1 MSLKNWI
8 LHKMNGLGSRAD
20 LPRSPVLRGGAVA
33 SPAVLRRNANRATV
47 AATPSAAAPAA
58 GDLGPYAPLISALR
72 QELEHFVGSYLRLH
86 PAIADRDHYV
96 LPSLDERV
104 PGGDVAPAA

>member
-47 AATPSAAAPAA
+47 GAAPSAAAPAA
-58 GDLGPYAPLISALR
+58 SDLGPYAPLISAIR
-72 QELEHFVGSYLRLH
+72 E
-86 PAIADRDHYV
+86 
-96 LPSLDERV
+96 
-104 PGGDVAPAA
+104 